1 MIDLWQEIYGTV
13 RRNKLRTV
21 LTGCAVAWGIFILI
35 VLLGAG
41 NGLLNAQTEQM
52 SSLAMN
58 SLQIGAGWTSKPYD
72 GLKQGRRIQL
82 NNGDLEISS
91 RMKEHVITAGA
102 ILYQG
107 NTNISFGAEYI
118 NESLRGVHPNYL
130 EINRPKIVEGRFIN
144 ALDIQESRKVAVI
157 HKLSAEI
164 LFKQPEQALGKML
177 NIGGIMYQVIGI
189 YQDLGNS
196 YERSVFLPFSTLQLI
211 YNKGD
216 KLHNILLSIKDLNT
230 EEENQAFE
238 ADYRA
243 AIGAHQRF
251 DKEDYSA
258 IWIWNRFT
266 QMLQMNEGSNY
277 IRMAI
282 WIIGLFTLLSGVVGV
297 SNIMLITVKERTRE
311 FGIRKALGTTPLSIL
326 QLVIAESIAITA
338 LFGYLG
344 MLAGIGVT
352 EYMNIVA
359 GRQVTDMGFGQATTF
374 LNPTVD
380 IGVAIKATVTLM
392 VAGTLAGLFPALK
405 AVRTRPIEAL
415 RAE

>member
-311 FGIRKALGTTPLSIL
+311 FGIRKALGATPLSIL

-392 VAGTLAGLFPALK
+392 VAGALAGLFPALK

>member
-311 FGIRKALGTTPLSIL
+311 FGIRKALGATPLSIL

-380 IGVAIKATVTLM
+380 IGVAIKATVTLI

-405 AVRTRPIEAL
+405 AVRTRPIKAL